1 MEISSR
7 RLQLPCNHQETPHPA
22 WSEATIYVSSNGDKW
37 CKHYVNLFTNNVF
50 VLFFKTKTL
59 LDLCVQSDSEYAGS
73 ITSTGGY
80 LVPMKLD

>member
-1 MEISSR
+1 M
-7 RLQLPCNHQETPHPA
+7 
-22 WSEATIYVSSNGDKW
+22 
-37 CKHYVNLFTNNVF
+37 F